1 MRMYPNVDV
10 DKKNYP
16 LQSLLFGHR
25 IQPSQTKYEY
35 LIEFLQ
41 VAIAEKQ
48 GGPKEFPS
56 FSTSAMFPVAE
67 AADGS
72 FRYLPKL
79 GIGLKRFI
87 FLPKSKIDG
96 KAKVDE
102 DAYRQC
108 VKELEAHMTGGNA
121 IKKKNSITIIQN
133 LLSGFSAVNQSRS
146 WFDQNVLPICPE
158 VILPEGM
165 GIK

>member
-1 MRMYPNVDV
+1 MNMYPNVDI
-10 DKKNYP
+10 DKKSWP

-48 GGPKEFPS
+48 SGGKNDPTFA
-56 FSTSAMFPVAE
+56 AMFPVEE
-67 AADGS
+67 APDGN
-72 FRYLPKL
+72 FRYLPRL

-102 DAYRQC
+102 EAYRLF
-108 VKELEAHMTGGNA
+108 VKELEQHMTGGNA

-133 LLSGFSAVNQSRS
+133 LLNGFSADNQSRS

-158 VILPEGM
+158 VI
-165 GIK
+165 